1 MCYSDDIITAAI
13 GRDLANEVIP
23 MKKLM
28 MVLLAL
34 VLVATGAAAWKW
46 ESVVGWLH
54 TSRARVDATAAEKD
68 VLGTTAKNGKKILI
82 TYFSWGGNTRAA
94 ARAIHEKIG
103 GDIFEIRTE
112 TPYPAG
118 YSDTVAQAKKEKAEN
133 IHPPL
138 TASVPGIGDYDLI
151 LLGYPIWWFVEPMPI
166 RSFLDAHNLDGK
178 TILPFATSGGSSIH
192 ESVESLRASAPKA
205 DIRDGHL
212 CNVTSSIDAWLGDVE
227 AMAGRR

>member
-68 VLGTTAKNGKKILI
+68 VLGTTAKNGKKILVA
-82 TYFSWGGNTRAA
+82 YFSWGGNTRAA

-118 YSDTVAQAKKEKAEN
+118 YSDTVAQAKRKK
-133 IHPPL
+133 P
-138 TASVPGIGDYDLI
+138 
-151 LLGYPIWWFVEPMPI
+151 
-166 RSFLDAHNLDGK
+166 K
-178 TILPFATSGGSSIH
+178 TSIP
-192 ESVESLRASAPKA
+192 R
-205 DIRDGHL
+205 
-212 CNVTSSIDAWLGDVE
+212 
-227 AMAGRR
+227 